1 MTRKETLQKAE
12 KCVNGDRDLKYGKP
26 ENNFATIAR
35 YWTEY
40 LGINI
45 KAADVAVMMC
55 LFKIARLQSS
65 KFADLDSWV
74 DLAGYAACGA
84 EIATKLDIPV
94 VPKKQEDD

>member
-1 MTRKETLQKAE
+1 MTRKELLQKAE

-26 ENNFATIAR
+26 EDNFATIAR

-40 LGINI
+40 LGINV
-45 KAADVAVMMC
+45 KAVDVAVMMC
-55 LFKIARLQSS
+55 LFKMSRLQSS

-84 EIATKLDIPV
+84 EIATKLDASKLPYRM
-94 VPKKQEDD
+94 EE

>member
-1 MTRKETLQKAE
+1 MTRKELLQKAE

-26 ENNFATIAR
+26 ENNFAAIAR

-45 KAADVAVMMC
+45 KAVDVAAMMC
-55 LFKIARLQSS
+55 LFKMARLQSS

-84 EIATKLDIPV
+84 EIATKLDASKLPYRL
-94 VPKKQEDD
+94 EE